1 MRWEVGGSL
10 KREWTYVYLW
20 LIHVDVWQK
29 PTQYC
34 KAVILQLKINFLKKF
49 CIHFAMLV
57 IISVIWSFKGPKSPT
72 NSILKII
79 SFDLGISEKKNI
91 HVYMVGCPW
100 K

>member
-1 MRWEVGGSL
+1 
-10 KREWTYVYLW
+10 
-20 LIHVDVWQK
+20 
-29 PTQYC
+29 
-34 KAVILQLKINFLKKF
+34 
-49 CIHFAMLV
+49 MLV